1 MEENGDWDDG
11 QLLAGA
17 LHPQAPV
24 QAELL
29 RLQDGEGR
37 RGGEMGRQK
46 RTGGPVGA
54 AGHQGAALHSTQVN
68 ALRSLKKRELKFV
81 ILCFDLEITIFYV

>member
-1 MEENGDWDDG
+1 MEENGDWDDSE
-11 QLLAGA
+11 LLAGA

-29 RLQDGEGR
+29 PPSLQDGEGR
-37 RGGEMGRQK
+37 CSCELGHQK

-54 AGHQGAALHSTQVN
+54 AGHQGAALHSAQVD
-68 ALRSLKKRELKFV
+68 ALRSLKKGN
-81 ILCFDLEITIFYV
+81 

>member
-1 MEENGDWDDG
+1 MEENSDRDDG
-11 QLLAGA
+11 QLLMAGA

-37 RGGEMGRQK
+37 CGGEVGRQK

-54 AGHQGAALHSTQVN
+54 AGHQGAALHCTQVD
-68 ALRSLKKRELKFV
+68 ALRSLKKGN
-81 ILCFDLEITIFYV
+81 